1 MSVENAKR
9 KVISSTKKN
18 GKLVAQQVVYTEQ
31 GYSVTKHEK
40 ISEDEVGN
48 IRILK
53 KKGVK

>member
-1 MSVENAKR
+1 MNSKQR
-9 KVISSTKKN
+9 TVISSTRKE
-18 GKLVAQQVVYTEQ
+18 GKISAQQVVYKEQ